1 MRRRRPRPYAR
12 RSPGRPMRRSGQAQ
26 EYRLQAADKAS
37 EYLDL
42 EKQHSEAEA
51 AADGLEDAVKAAE
64 RVKAARELMQ
74 RFAPDVERD
83 KDLVKE
89 RSWTTSD
96 LLNADQKVKRL
107 ESEKGWNELVLSK
120 KGEISKAKVELA
132 EIAAMKEKVRQR
144 LSDMEKATAAYQ
156 RAKGSL

>member
-1 MRRRRPRPYAR
+1 M
-12 RSPGRPMRRSGQAQ
+12 
-26 EYRLQAADKAS
+26 
-37 EYLDL
+37 
-42 EKQHSEAEA
+42 
-51 AADGLEDAVKAAE
+51 KAAE

-96 LLNADQKVKRL
+96 LLNVDQKVKRL

-156 RAKGSL
+156 RAKAACDAYLQEAKSDIRVREAEIKRARDEASPAG

>member
-1 MRRRRPRPYAR
+1 M
-12 RSPGRPMRRSGQAQ
+12 
-26 EYRLQAADKAS
+26 
-37 EYLDL
+37 
-42 EKQHSEAEA
+42 
-51 AADGLEDAVKAAE
+51 KAAE

-120 KGEISKAKVELA
+120 RV
-132 EIAAMKEKVRQR
+132 
-144 LSDMEKATAAYQ
+144 
-156 RAKGSL
+156 